1 MPNHNK
7 ILIFSCLLL
16 VVCVFIKTALQYQ
29 TVDQT
34 YEQIALDESGSHS
47 SFIQAFRQVYQRAY
61 LENNIAIDDK
71 TIHLLPIHTIRDI
84 SEQFSQFEHENI
96 RIRTVSEQPRNSL
109 NQADEKEIQLIQYFR
124 EHPDIQIKMERDGKD
139 AYLYAQALRISPQC
153 LNCHGKKELAPKS
166 IQERYDSAYD
176 FQLGDVRGILA
187 IHYDRHYLRDKLLAV
202 FYSNMRIDFALLFM
216 VLIGF
221 FILLRLIRNRDAHY
235 SKAIEESQS
244 QLELVLKS
252 TEVGIWDWKVQTG
265 EVAFNERWAG
275 IIGYSL
281 KDLEPTT
288 IETWTAYAHPDDL
301 QQSEQK
307 LKQYWQGKANHYT
320 NESRMKHKDGHW
332 VWVLDTGKVV
342 EWQKDGKPRR
352 MIGTH
357 IDITQHKLEEQ
368 AQLKREQK
376 FMSLFHASDDA
387 MLLIDNEQFIDCNQA
402 AAAMLGYQN
411 ENQLLLVYPSK
422 LSPPRQ
428 PDGRN
433 SAEKAPAMINL
444 ALEQGFNRFEWLHQK
459 KNGETILIEVSLA
472 LTPISIHGETLL
484 HCIWRDLTRIKEAEA
499 ALIQSRETAKEAV
512 RAKSEFLASMSHEI
526 RTPMNGVLGMLGLL
540 EASELDDEQHHRVVL
555 AKSSATALL
564 LLINDLLDF
573 SKMEAGKL
581 ELEILD
587 YDLRTMLGEFAE
599 SMALQAQD
607 KDLEVILDITGV
619 ECSMIRGDAGRL
631 RQILTNLM
639 DNAIKF
645 TEQGE
650 ITIFAELSA
659 QDEQVDKLRVSISD
673 TGIGIAED
681 KLNLLFQ
688 SFTQVDTSTTR
699 QYGGTGLGL
708 AIVKQLCELMGG
720 IIQVTSVVGQGSCF
734 EFSLLLEPSE
744 QSKPV
749 IPESDISLL
758 NILLV
763 DDNRTNRYVMKRQL
777 EHWGAHVEEAIDGPS
792 ALALCQ
798 SKIEGGRSDLFDI
811 TILDMQMP
819 GMSGAE
825 LGKQLRNAP
834 RFNEMKLVMMTSIS
848 NGGDAR
854 YFSELGFSAY
864 FPKPATTADLYTAL
878 AVLTENDQ
886 SLQQAAPLVTQH
898 YAKPTVK
905 PLVKPLT
912 RTTELNDFASPAS
925 ALQAGL
931 HSWKENPRILLV
943 EDNKVNQLVAKGILK
958 KSGVNIDIAV
968 NGVKALE
975 MLNQKQ
981 DKAYHL
987 IFMDCQMPEM
997 DGYEASRQIRAGK
1010 CGELYQT
1017 VPIVAMTANAM
1028 EGDKEK
1034 CLAAGMNDYLS
1045 KPIHPELVTEK
1056 LVRWLAIE
1064 AIFSSE
1070 DHVNAKI
1077 QVEDNTNADWDQNEV
1092 HERVNGE
1099 SEQLS
1104 ALIELFLEDIPTQ
1117 IQALKNAVESNN
1129 FTAICHTAHA
1139 IKGVAANLSGLRLQ
1153 RLAAQIEED
1162 ARDED
1167 MTSVIEHLD
1176 ALLHANGQF
1185 IQHLQEYL
1193 KQHPV
1198 AATSLSSTDYMQ
1210 EEQTEK
1216 PVILIVD
1223 DVPANI
1229 HSLAVCLKDFYA
1241 IKTASNGRSCIEMV
1255 NNYPEIDLILL
1266 DIGMPEMDGYEVC
1279 QYLQSN
1285 SATKDIPIIFVTA
1298 NDREADEKR
1307 GLELGGVDYIT
1318 KPVRP
1323 SIVIARVK
1331 THITLK
1337 QQHDELMAVATH
1349 DHLTGLYNRH
1359 YLMQSAPKKISRSIR
1374 HKMPLSLVM
1383 MDIDHF
1389 KRVNDQYGHPVGDKV
1404 LIMIADVLNKHSREE
1419 DTVVRIGGE
1428 EFIIFMDYCELDE
1441 ARTKAD
1447 EIRLSIAQG
1456 KIDNISVTSSFGVV
1470 QMRSEGENIKSLI
1483 KRADNALYQAKE
1495 IGRNCVVVSS

>member
-16 VVCVFIKTALQYQ
+16 VFFVFIKTVLQYRS
-29 TVDQT
+29 VDQT
-34 YEQIALDESGSHS
+34 YEYIALDESGSHS

-71 TIHLLPIHTIRDI
+71 TIHLLPMHTIRDI

-96 RIRTVSEQPRNSL
+96 RIRTVSDQPRNSL
-109 NQADEKEIQLIQYFR
+109 NQADEKEAQLIQYFR

-139 AYLYAQALRISPQC
+139 AYLYAQALRIAPMC
-153 LNCHGKKELAPKS
+153 LNCHGKRGSAPKT
-166 IQERYDSAYD
+166 IRERYDSAYD

-187 IHYDRHYLRDKLLAV
+187 IYYDRHHLRDKLLTV
-202 FYSNMRIDFALLFM
+202 FYSNMRIDLALLLM
-216 VLIGF
+216 VLIGV

-235 SKAIEESQS
+235 SKAIKESQS

-252 TEVGIWDWKVQTG
+252 TEVGIWDWQVQTG
-265 EVAFNERWAG
+265 EVVFNERWAE

-281 KDLEPTT
+281 KELEPTT
-288 IETWTAYAHPDDL
+288 IETWMAHAHPDDL

-307 LKQYWQGKANHYT
+307 LKQYWQGKANNYT
-320 NESRMKHKDGHW
+320 NESRMKHRDGHW
-332 VWVLDTGKVV
+332 IWVLDTGKVV
-342 EWQKDGKPRR
+342 EWQTDGKPRR
-352 MIGTH
+352 MVGTH
-357 IDITQHKLEEQ
+357 IDITRHKLEEQ
-368 AQLKREQK
+368 AQLKREQQ

-402 AAAMLGYQN
+402 AAAMLDYHN

-422 LSPPRQ
+422 LSPPLQ
-428 PDGRN
+428 PDGQD
-433 SAEKAPAMINL
+433 SAEKAQAMISL
-444 ALEQGFNRFEWLHQK
+444 ALEQGFNRFEWLYQK
-459 KNGETILIEVSLA
+459 KNGETILVEVSLA
-472 LTPISIHGETLL
+472 LTPISILGETLL

-499 ALIQSRETAKEAV
+499 ALIQSRETATEAV

-540 EASELDDEQHHRVVL
+540 ETSKLDDEQHHRVVL
-555 AKSSATALL
+555 AQSSATALL
-564 LLINDLLDF
+564 LLINDILDF

-607 KDLEVILDITGV
+607 KGLEVILDITGV
-619 ECSMIRGDAGRL
+619 ESSMVRGDAGRL
-631 RQILTNLM
+631 RQVLTNLM
-639 DNAIKF
+639 GNAIKF

-659 QDEQVDKLRVSISD
+659 QDEQVDKLRVLISD

-681 KLNLLFQ
+681 KLNQLFQ

-720 IIQVTSVVGQGSCF
+720 NIQVSSVVGQGSCF
-734 EFSLLLEPSE
+734 EFSLLLEQSE
-744 QSKPV
+744 QSNPV
-749 IPESDISLL
+749 IPETDISSL

-763 DDNRTNRYVMKRQL
+763 DDNRTNRHVIRGQL
-777 EHWGAHVEEAIDGPS
+777 EHWEVHVEEAIDGPS

-811 TILDMQMP
+811 AILDMQMP

-825 LGKQLRNAP
+825 LGKQLRNDP
-834 RFNEMKLVMMTSIS
+834 RFNEMKLVLMTSIS
-848 NGGDAR
+848 NYGDAR
-854 YFSELGFSAY
+854 YFSDLGFSAY

-878 AVLTENDQ
+878 GVLTENGQ
-886 SLQQAAPLVTQH
+886 SLQQTAPLVNQH
-898 YAKPTVK
+898 YVK

-912 RTTELNDFASPAS
+912 RTTELNDFLLPAS
-925 ALQAGL
+925 ALQPGL
-931 HSWKENPRILLV
+931 QAWKENPRILLV

-958 KSGVNIDIAV
+958 KSGVSIDIAV

-981 DKAYHL
+981 DEPYHL

-1056 LVRWLAIE
+1056 LVRWLAME
-1064 AIFSSE
+1064 AIFRSE
-1070 DHVNAKI
+1070 SYVDDKV

-1092 HERVNGE
+1092 RERVNGE

-1117 IQALKNAVESNN
+1117 IQALKNAVENN
-1129 FTAICHTAHA
+1129 NLTAICHTAHA

-1167 MTSVIEHLD
+1167 MTLVIKHLD
-1176 ALLHANGQF
+1176 ALLHANRQF
-1185 IQHLQEYL
+1185 IQQLQEYL
-1193 KQHPV
+1193 KQHP
-1198 AATSLSSTDYMQ
+1198 AIATELLSSTDCTQ
-1210 EEQTEK
+1210 EEQMEK

-1229 HSLAVCLKDFYA
+1229 HSLAVCLKYFYV
-1241 IKTASNGRSCIEMV
+1241 IKTASNGKSCIEMV

-1266 DIGMPEMDGYEVC
+1266 DIGMPGMDGYEVC

-1285 SATKDIPIIFVTA
+1285 YATKDIPIIFVTA

-1323 SIVIARVK
+1323 SIVVARVK

-1389 KRVNDQYGHPVGDKV
+1389 KRVNDQYGHPMGDKV
-1404 LIMIADVLNKHSREE
+1404 LIMIADILNKHSREE

-1441 ARTKAD
+1441 ARAKAD
-1447 EIRLSIAQG
+1447 EIRQSIAQG

-1470 QMRSEGENIKSLI
+1470 QMKSEGENIKSLI
-1483 KRADNALYQAKE
+1483 KRADSALYQAKE
-1495 IGRNCVVVSS
+1495 TGRNCVVVSK